1 MGPAVCWKILQLLES
16 AKGEKKAS
24 RYKNVVLYYLEAV
37 VLKMEHTNCDDPID
51 PLAVHVDNTL
61 LISLTKA
68 DRPIITSPKQI
79 VVFLFNIL
87 NRVFRLGEALVVDDV
102 TVIPRPL

>member
-1 MGPAVCWKILQLLES
+1 M
-16 AKGEKKAS
+16 
-24 RYKNVVLYYLEAV
+24 LYYLEAV

-68 DRPIITSPKQI
+68 DIITSPKQI
-79 VVFLFNIL
+79 AVFLFNIL
-87 NRVFRLGEALVVDDV
+87 NRVFRLGEALVADDV